1 MTSQPCRVV
10 KHNMYVHVGCSVPCE
25 SQAKINH
32 FQGAIT
38 KPSYLKH
45 RQEHEYFNHHPLV

>member
-1 MTSQPCRVV
+1 
-10 KHNMYVHVGCSVPCE
+10 MYVHVGCSVPCE

-32 FQGAIT
+32 FQGAVTTIT

-45 RQEHEYFNHHPLV
+45 WQEHEYFNHHPL